1 MSRDD
6 LFLVADAPLSVPTGG
21 GDMPS
26 DVMAALG
33 TNERGVVQ
41 GLFDQAS
48 RGLGDLPRG
57 SQVRDAFFEIQR
69 ASARSL
75 ARTEPS
81 LQHEPPALRLVPAP
95 AREGSR

>member
-1 MSRDD
+1 
-6 LFLVADAPLSVPTGG
+6 
-21 GDMPS
+21 MPS
-26 DVMAALG
+26 DVMAALS

-41 GLFDQAS
+41 GLCELAS
-48 RGLGDLPRG
+48 RGLAGLPRG
-57 SQVRDAFFEIQR
+57 SQVRDAFFEIQS
-69 ASARSL
+69 ASVRPL